1 MDRMDSKTVSRI
13 WWSLTLR
20 GILAIF
26 FGVVAFFFTGQTLLA
41 MVLVFGVFAVL
52 SGVTAIII
60 AVRAGE
66 AHQRWG
72 WLAVSGAISI
82 VAGVISIVWPG
93 LTALTVVY
101 LVAIWAI
108 LSGVAEI
115 AFAFQWPD
123 TLAHA
128 WLIGISGAVSVVFG
142 VLLAIWPR
150 VGALTLTWLVGVYAI
165 IYGGLLLYY
174 AYRLRVLRHTT
185 QAPTAIEQRWT
196 AQRAQK

>member
-1 MDRMDSKTVSRI
+1 MKRI
-13 WWSLTLR
+13 SD
-20 GILAIF
+20 G
-26 FGVVAFFFTGQTLLA
+26 
-41 MVLVFGVFAVL
+41 
-52 SGVTAIII
+52 
-60 AVRAGE
+60 
-66 AHQRWG
+66 G

-82 VAGVISIVWPG
+82 VAGVISIVWPS

-150 VGALTLTWLVGVYAI
+150 VGALTVTWLVGVYAI

-174 AYRLRVLRHTT
+174 ASRVQELRH
-185 QAPTAIEQRWT
+185 AA
-196 AQRAQK
+196 